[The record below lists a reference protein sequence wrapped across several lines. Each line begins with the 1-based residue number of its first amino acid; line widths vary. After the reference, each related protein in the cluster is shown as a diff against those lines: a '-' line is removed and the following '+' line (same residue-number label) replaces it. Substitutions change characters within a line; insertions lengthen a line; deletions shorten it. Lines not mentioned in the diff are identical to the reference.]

1 MYGRLF
7 TLVTI
12 DDDSKIFAWGIE
24 IVSEDDNEAVIY
36 RKDPATSRTLFGLHD
51 SAQAACERWS
61 GIVPLE
67 ICWEDEDDHANDR
80 STGYSRE
87 ASDSATSAMPSS
99 ANGSRPRPLVTV

>member
-36 RKDPATSRTLFGLHD
+36 RKDPVTCRTLFGVHD

-67 ICWEDEDDHANDR
+67 ICWEDEDD
-80 STGYSRE
+80 YSINAR
-87 ASDSATSAMPSS
+87 DSATSAMPSS